1 MNATRFERVNQLVL
15 AIFGPRFDVS
25 DYHNKTRYHI
35 KYPTYDKT
43 YDPMDEK
50 PCLIFYFEND
60 LSDLYIVS
68 LAKCGPIHDLRS
80 GTMLLNMVDA
90 LVKLIPECKTIT
102 LQDASYVKR
111 CSYDIDLASLT
122 ILLTGISWYNHLGY
136 KQLSSYENDTAHNR
150 RIINMRMNDAVKE
163 LLASSEFMDGPDYPK
178 FVKHKQELDTRLN
191 LVNADLTVSEY
202 IKNVHDAIKPYPE
215 HQCSEYKKRN
225 AKLAAHVIN
234 AFEYLLQYSRGVFIK
249 NVVHGKHI
257 PPFIDPSTMSA
268 FAFEPEDIF
277 NCGECGRLLRGDDLP
292 PWNAEPKGVKY
303 YTTRDEGE
311 HEELICHDCAAR
323 AAATKTATSAKSPKA
338 VSPKAVS
345 PKAVSPKA
353 VSPKAVT
360 SAKSPKAATSAKSP
374 KAATSAKSPKAA
386 TSAKSP
392 KTRSAP
398 GGGAITR
405 NPTRRTR
412 RKNSRK

>member
-1 MNATRFERVNQLVL
+1 MTSVQRVTQLVG
-15 AIFGPRFDVS
+15 AIFGHKFFVAGPYGTNR
-25 DYHNKTRYHI
+25 KIRYHI
-35 KYPTYDKT
+35 KYEKD
-43 YDPMDEK
+43 DETS
-50 PCLIFYFEND
+50 CLIIDVESNFSKLHID
-60 LSDLYIVS
+60 S
-68 LAKCGPIHDLRS
+68 LAKCGPTHDLRS

-136 KQLSSYENDTAHNR
+136 KQPSYESEKAHNH
-150 RIINMRMNDAVKE
+150 RIINMHINDAVKE

-178 FVKHKQELDTRLN
+178 FVKHKQKLDASLK

-202 IKNVHDAIKPYPE
+202 IKIVYDKIKPYPE
-215 HQCSEYKKRN
+215 HQCIEYKNRN

-234 AFEYLLQYSRGVFIK
+234 AFGDLLHYSRGVFIK

-303 YTTRDEGE
+303 YTTRYEGE

-345 PKAVSPKA
+345 PKAASPKAVSPKA
-353 VSPKAVT
+353 VSPKAV
-360 SAKSPKAATSAKSP
+360 SPKAATSAKSP
-374 KAATSAKSPKAA
+374 KA
-386 TSAKSP
+386 
-392 KTRSAP
+392 RSAP